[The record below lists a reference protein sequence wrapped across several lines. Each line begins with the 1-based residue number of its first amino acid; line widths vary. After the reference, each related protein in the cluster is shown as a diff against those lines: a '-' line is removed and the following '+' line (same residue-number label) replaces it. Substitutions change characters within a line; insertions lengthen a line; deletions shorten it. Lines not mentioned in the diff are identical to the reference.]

1 MLQSGACAKRTRR
14 QPAGGACAPRPPS
27 SSPRGCAGGVG
38 RGPRGA
44 EWKPEAEVPRAS
56 KPLFSPVR
64 RLLPGCP
71 APAVPGP
78 NRPNRCR
85 PAAPPR
91 PPREGLLPA
100 EPPPSLPG
108 GAAGPSSPRPP
119 ARLPLRSAATMSD
132 KEFMWALKNGDLDE
146 VKDYVAKVRRP
157 GPGEAA
163 LRREGCVGGPGAG
176 GGRLAGRRATGSR
189 RPSGYGWCGSRALCR
204 SRGSGTCFP
213 SPRRP
218 AASWASSFSLRRPA
232 ALRPRQPA
240 ACDCLAPQPASRSC
254 LAGFVCMHVCGLG
267 LVALSAPQGSSLIG

>member
-1 MLQSGACAKRTRR
+1 MFFSIMIIIHSVLSAPGVVRQIGLSSQRTPKRAVPRAAQIQPAAVQFRAQRNGSIALPASGYHEDHPAAGLVPTGGPARQPAGPVAMTTTGSPEAGPAAGRGRGSLEHMRGTASSPTPFIPLSPGSVMLQSGACAKRTRR

-119 ARLPLRSAATMSD
+119 ARLSA
-132 KEFMWALKNGDLDE
+132 
-146 VKDYVAKVRRP
+146 RRP
-157 GPGEAA
+157 RCPTRNSCGP
-163 LRREGCVGGPGAG
+163 
-176 GGRLAGRRATGSR
+176 SKM
-189 RPSGYGWCGSRALCR
+189 
-204 SRGSGTCFP
+204 GTWM
-213 SPRRP
+213 R
-218 AASWASSFSLRRPA
+218 
-232 ALRPRQPA
+232 
-240 ACDCLAPQPASRSC
+240 
-254 LAGFVCMHVCGLG
+254 
-267 LVALSAPQGSSLIG
+267 

>member
-1 MLQSGACAKRTRR
+1 
-14 QPAGGACAPRPPS
+14 
-27 SSPRGCAGGVG
+27 
-38 RGPRGA
+38 
-44 EWKPEAEVPRAS
+44 EAEVPRAS

-146 VKDYVAKVRRP
+146 VKDYVSKGADKTVK
-157 GPGEAA
+157 GPDGLTAFEATDNQA
-163 LRREGCVGGPGAG
+163 IKTL
-176 GGRLAGRRATGSR
+176 L
-189 RPSGYGWCGSRALCR
+189 
-204 SRGSGTCFP
+204 
-213 SPRRP
+213 
-218 AASWASSFSLRRPA
+218 
-232 ALRPRQPA
+232 Q
-240 ACDCLAPQPASRSC
+240 
-254 LAGFVCMHVCGLG
+254 
-267 LVALSAPQGSSLIG
+267 